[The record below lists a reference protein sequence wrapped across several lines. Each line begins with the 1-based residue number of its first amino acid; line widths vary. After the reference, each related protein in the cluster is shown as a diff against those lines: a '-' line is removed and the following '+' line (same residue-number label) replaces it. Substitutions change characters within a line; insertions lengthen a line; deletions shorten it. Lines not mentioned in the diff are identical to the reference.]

1 MANRKSPRLTKDERA
16 IAAVH
21 FQAYLY
27 GSESCEL
34 AIEQAMFETR
44 EHVLK
49 TFERHIGGDPTA
61 VFADTSA
68 KTHFLV
74 LVNKLRG
81 QR

>member
-1 MANRKSPRLTKDERA
+1 MPNRKSPRLTKDERA

-21 FQAYLY
+21 FQAYLH

-34 AIEQAMFETR
+34 AIEKAMFETR

-49 TFERHIGGDPTA
+49 AFEIHIGGDPTL
-61 VFADTSA
+61 VFADAQA
-68 KTHFLV
+68 KGEFRV
-74 LVNKLRG
+74 IMSRLRG